1 MALKILHTGDWHIGS
16 YPGPETN
23 GENARYH
30 DVLRCL
36 NCLVET
42 AAQEKPGIIIISG
55 DIFHQ
60 ARVWSDRGLK
70 ESRAA
75 IQIIRSLSQV
85 APVVVLRGTPN
96 HDSEQQF
103 EMLKTAFFG
112 DDSVSIITQPELLTV
127 YTYDGQPVQ
136 VAGVPWFDRG
146 EYRAKHPGLS
156 REEETQVFTDL
167 LADIVMG
174 LKAQCAPGL
183 PSILSTHYTV
193 PGCNM
198 ESGQTALFAQFEP
211 VIYPD
216 TLSAAGFDLVALGHI
231 HRPQQ
236 LAETENAFYCGS
248 ITGLNF
254 NDEGQERGFY
264 IHEYDNTG
272 TGFTRT
278 SSRFIET
285 PYRKFETIRMTQ
297 TDIDGINA
305 GAIDEVAQNL
315 WGWRTK
321 PETTMAG
328 SIVRVLYT
336 CSDAANKAF
345 NKALL

>member
-30 DVLRCL
+30 DVLHCL
-36 NCLVET
+36 NRLVET
-42 AAQEKPGIIIISG
+42 AAKEKPGITIISG

-75 IQIIRSLSQV
+75 IQIIRSLSQI

-103 EMLKTAFFG
+103 EMLKTAFSG

-136 VAGVPWFDRG
+136 VAGIPGFDRG

-174 LKAQCAPGL
+174 LKAQCASGL

-216 TLSAAGFDLVALGHI
+216 TLWAADFDLVALGHI

-236 LAETENAFYCGS
+236 ICEAQNAFYCGS

-254 NDEGQERGFY
+254 NDEGQKRGFY
-264 IHEYDNTG
+264 IHEYDNIG
-272 TGFTRT
+272 DGFTRT
-278 SSRFIET
+278 SSRFVET
-285 PYRKFETIRMTQ
+285 P
-297 TDIDGINA
+297 
-305 GAIDEVAQNL
+305 
-315 WGWRTK
+315 
-321 PETTMAG
+321 
-328 SIVRVLYT
+328 
-336 CSDAANKAF
+336 
-345 NKALL
+345 

>member
-103 EMLKTAFFG
+103 EMLKTA
-112 DDSVSIITQPELLTV
+112 
-127 YTYDGQPVQ
+127 Y
-136 VAGVPWFDRG
+136 
-146 EYRAKHPGLS
+146 LS
-156 REEETQVFTDL
+156 S
-167 LADIVMG
+167 
-174 LKAQCAPGL
+174 
-183 PSILSTHYTV
+183 PS
-193 PGCNM
+193 
-198 ESGQTALFAQFEP
+198 
-211 VIYPD
+211 
-216 TLSAAGFDLVALGHI
+216 
-231 HRPQQ
+231 R
-236 LAETENAFYCGS
+236 
-248 ITGLNF
+248 
-254 NDEGQERGFY
+254 
-264 IHEYDNTG
+264 
-272 TGFTRT
+272 
-278 SSRFIET
+278 SS
-285 PYRKFETIRMTQ
+285 
-297 TDIDGINA
+297 
-305 GAIDEVAQNL
+305 
-315 WGWRTK
+315 
-321 PETTMAG
+321 
-328 SIVRVLYT
+328 
-336 CSDAANKAF
+336 
-345 NKALL
+345 